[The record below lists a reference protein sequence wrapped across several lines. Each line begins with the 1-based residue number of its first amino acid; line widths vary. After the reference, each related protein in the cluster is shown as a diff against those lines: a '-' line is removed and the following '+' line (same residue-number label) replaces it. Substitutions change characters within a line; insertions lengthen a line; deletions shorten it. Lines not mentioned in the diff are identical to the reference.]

1 MKQTHTMKG
10 GTKICCANGK
20 TGGKVI
26 SMFKNFDYNVKA
38 YSADDYDGW
47 IIEIVRFKGIIEVWL
62 SHMDYG
68 TKSLLF
74 GIDHKDQTDDEIL
87 TMVNIGY
94 EIFVH
99 EKEIMGRG

>member
-1 MKQTHTMKG
+1 
-10 GTKICCANGK
+10 
-20 TGGKVI
+20 
-26 SMFKNFDYNVKA
+26 MFKNFDYNVKA